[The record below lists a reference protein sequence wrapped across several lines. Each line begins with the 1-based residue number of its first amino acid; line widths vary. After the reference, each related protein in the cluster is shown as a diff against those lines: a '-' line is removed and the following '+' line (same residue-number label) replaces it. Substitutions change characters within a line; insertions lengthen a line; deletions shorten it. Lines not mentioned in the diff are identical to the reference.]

1 MHFNAV
7 PLGGISFPKHSASS
21 PDVSLIAHANITP
34 RCQPADLYQKPPS
47 AAPEPSHS
55 PHHPE
60 STHGAFES
68 TLLTHRPR
76 FTPSPAPSKSIPG
89 AQKQK
94 NALNCNFFAIRD
106 CCELSNRGS
115 RRKSAGNQ
123 PISCPFPLCSDKR
136 ESAIAKKLH
145 EYRDFCFHSGKIA
158 VTEQILKRD
167 TAKKE
172 RQPLW
177 QVQITKNSHG
187 RQRQT

>member
-1 MHFNAV
+1 MPP
-7 PLGGISFPKHSASS
+7 PLGGISFPKRSASS
-21 PDVSLIAHANITP
+21 PDVSLIAHAGITP
-34 RCQPADLYQKPPS
+34 RCRPADLYQKPPNT
-47 AAPEPSHS
+47 APGPL
-55 PHHPE
+55 HPQHPLE
-60 STHGAFES
+60 STQGVFGS

-76 FTPSPAPSKSIPG
+76 FTPSPTPSESIPG

-106 CCELSNRGS
+106 CCELSNHGS

-145 EYRDFCFHSGKIA
+145 EYRDFCFHGGKIA

-177 QVQITKNSHG
+177 RVQKTKNPHG